1 MSNLTT
7 LPLGTPGPAI
17 HLAETLDIVAAQPKA
32 HVTFQ
37 IPVIFQAV
45 TSGPSLLR
53 IELETMLS
61 GSVLQ
66 TQLVTLSHTGT
77 GETTRTLQVTVN
89 HSANPGTYA
98 YTIRARVV
106 SYINVKAD
114 PSIGRA
120 VAGIASVHAV
130 RAATGHTGPT
140 GPTGTT
146 GTQGTRG
153 GGGDYGNKG
162 VTGATGYGVTGPTG
176 DTGEPGLPAS
186 FTGTAGYGPTG
197 LTGMTGLTGIGPT
210 GATGIAVTGTTG
222 YSVKGPQGSQGVE
235 GLRGA
240 LGPTGTG
247 SKGPTGP
254 AGSSG
259 ATGATGESVPSPLY
273 QYRADSQV
281 LTSELQTVLTLDTL
295 QTKAGQRVQLQGD
308 LRVSYLPLA
317 EAVRIPLSIN
327 VLYNNAVIRS
337 FEFRSIV
344 QGYGSGEA
352 DPGKRASVQFPFSL
366 THIPEAG
373 PGVYSVQV
381 QIDLNIPSALS
392 LIMENRYLAAE
403 VMGSGTPYVV
413 SEATAY
419 FLKDGG
425 VGILDARSATIQ
437 IIPVDPSIN
446 FLLGQV
452 AYAASGDDKYI
463 YYAVVDKL
471 YRFNIQS
478 RALDWTV
485 DLNLGTQVLDLLL
498 TPDQRHLF
506 ISTGISTGNVQT
518 IVFDLANGSIIDTF
532 STTSVVQY
540 SAVSP
545 DSRYAFFLLVGGQ
558 YNPAVHAY
566 EIATGTLTENIF
578 GAYSV
583 ALERTAYSN
592 PLVVTPDSMEVRLT
606 PSMKNTL
613 YVYAEI
619 GNFSNTGLK
628 PAAGHNSTWG
638 IRQLKSGE
646 AYIMDNGETPDNH
659 IPLNVSRIDI
669 NGNLLNSLRG
679 PINQYTIILSP
690 DERWVCVQG
699 TQELKL
705 ISTSNQM
712 TQTIPMTDIFKL
724 GALNFTG
731 DSQYLVNIG
740 WENIYI
746 ISMADFSIRTINY
759 NPDSDPSLLPLYY
772 SFSSGHYKTQS
783 K

>member
-17 HLAETLDIVAAQPKA
+17 HLAETLDIVTAQPKA

-37 IPVIFQAV
+37 IPVVFHAV

-106 SYINVKAD
+106 SYINVQAD

-120 VAGIASVHAV
+120 VAGIASVQAV
-130 RAATGHTGPT
+130 RAATGRTGPT

-153 GGGDYGNKG
+153 GGGNYGNKG
-162 VTGATGYGVTGPTG
+162 VTGATGFGATGPTG

-197 LTGMTGLTGIGPT
+197 LTGMTGMTGIGPT

-222 YSVKGPQGSQGVE
+222 YSVKGPQGSQGEE
-235 GLRGA
+235 GLLGA
-240 LGPTGTG
+240 PGPTGTG

-254 AGSSG
+254 AGSAG

-317 EAVRIPLSIN
+317 EAVRIPLSIYI
-327 VLYNNAVIRS
+327 LYNNTVIRR

-344 QGYGSGEA
+344 QGYGNGEA

-366 THIPEAG
+366 TQIPEAG

-381 QIDLNIPSALS
+381 QIDLNIPSTLS

-419 FLKDGG
+419 FLQDGG
-425 VGILDARSATIQ
+425 VAILDARSATIQ
-437 IIPVDPSIN
+437 LIPVDPSIN
-446 FLLGQV
+446 LLLGQV
-452 AYAASGDDKYI
+452 AYAASVDGKYI
-463 YYAVVDKL
+463 YYAVIDKL

-478 RALDWTV
+478 RAVDWTV
-485 DLNLGTQVLDLLL
+485 DLNPDTQVFDLLL
-498 TPDQRHLF
+498 APDQRHLF
-506 ISTGISTGNVQT
+506 ISTRNVQT

-532 STTSVVQY
+532 TTTSVVQY

-566 EIATGTLTENIF
+566 EIATGMLTENIF
-578 GAYSV
+578 GAYPV

-606 PSMKNTL
+606 PSMKNTF

-619 GNFSNTGLK
+619 GNFSNTGSR
-628 PAAGHNSTWG
+628 PSTGHNSTWG
-638 IRQLKSGE
+638 IRELNSGE
-646 AYIMDNGETPDNH
+646 SYIMDNGETPDNH
-659 IPLNVSRIDI
+659 NPLNVSRIDI
-669 NGNLLNSLRG
+669 NGNLLNNWRG
-679 PINQYTIILSP
+679 PSNQYTIILSP

-705 ISTSNQM
+705 ISTSNQ
-712 TQTIPMTDIFKL
+712 TTHTIPMTDIFKL

-731 DSQYLVNIG
+731 DSQYLVNTG

-759 NPDSDPSLLPLYY
+759 NPNMDPALLPLYY
-772 SFSSGHYKTQS
+772 SFSSGKYKTQS